1 MMIHWNWVD
10 AVFKTPIFHII
21 LYLVNVHNYVY
32 IYTHAHIQQHVRLE
46 WLKNNMIPEATIVL
60 LYTFST

>member
-32 IYTHAHIQQHVRLE
+32 IYTYRYLHTHTS
-46 WLKNNMIPEATIVL
+46 NNKYDL
-60 LYTFST
+60 NG